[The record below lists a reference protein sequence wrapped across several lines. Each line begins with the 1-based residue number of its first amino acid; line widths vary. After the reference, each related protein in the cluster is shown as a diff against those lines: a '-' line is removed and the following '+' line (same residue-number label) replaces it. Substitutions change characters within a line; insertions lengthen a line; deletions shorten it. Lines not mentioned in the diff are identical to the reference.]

1 MLIMSAQ
8 DAAQYIAKKLNDK
21 GNAFEGLVN
30 LGGDTTTAVET
41 LGRALPIKLSSFS
54 SYIKDQ
60 IDTAT
65 VFTTHFIEDDGTKL
79 EQTILKLWAIVKEVF
94 QNV

>member
-1 MLIMSAQ
+1 MVRTPQFQLILLSSKELLIGDEMLIMSTQ

-21 GNAFEGLVN
+21 GNAFEGLIN

-54 SYIKDQ
+54 
-60 IDTAT
+60 AT
-65 VFTTHFIEDDGTKL
+65 
-79 EQTILKLWAIVKEVF
+79 
-94 QNV
+94 